1 MNFWKRRGDEAAT
14 VQAVQLR
21 DRERHPYAGL
31 RSFTPQ
37 RGGELRLYQAVRE
50 AVPVVDAAVCKLI
63 RLSGGALVFCEDPE
77 TEKRLRDFLE
87 RVPAGRGQYGINAF
101 LEQYLESLLI
111 CGGAVGEMVPAAG
124 NRDLAALLCGR
135 MDRIELREGES
146 PLDFQIYG
154 PDERGRMAA
163 LPYQELLLFTP
174 LHPEAEHPYGVSLLR
189 GLPFMADILMK
200 IYNTVG
206 INWERCGNMRFAVT
220 CRDSDGSAA
229 ERGQILAQEW
239 SRAMQDTRSGSVRDF
254 VAVGDV
260 DIKVIGGDAPILDS
274 QVPVRQVLEQI
285 VAKTSIPPFML
296 GLNWNSTERM
306 SAQQA
311 DMLTTEITA
320 IRRTLT
326 PVVEQICRMW
336 LRMQGETA
344 AFRVDWED
352 INLQDEV
359 EEAKAELYTMNT
371 MLVSNDMM
379 LAMLKLSEF
388 QNPNTGLNFQA
399 TGKLTTP
406 LGAKLLRSS
415 AVPAGTIIGLDKN
428 YALEQICG
436 SEVVVEYDKLIDRQL
451 ERAAITSVSGF
462 AKLFTD
468 AAKVL
473 KV

>member
-14 VQAVQLR
+14 AQAVQLR

-111 CGGAVGEMVPAAG
+111 CGSAVGEMVPAAG

-174 LHPEAEHPYGVSLLR
+174 L
-189 GLPFMADILMK
+189 
-200 IYNTVG
+200 
-206 INWERCGNMRFAVT
+206 
-220 CRDSDGSAA
+220 
-229 ERGQILAQEW
+229 
-239 SRAMQDTRSGSVRDF
+239 
-254 VAVGDV
+254 
-260 DIKVIGGDAPILDS
+260 
-274 QVPVRQVLEQI
+274 PVRQVLEQI

-336 LRMQGETA
+336 MRMQGETA

-359 EEAKAELYTMNT
+359 EEAKAELYREQARKLRIENNT
-371 MLVSNDMM
+371 
-379 LAMLKLSEF
+379 AE
-388 QNPNTGLNFQA
+388 
-399 TGKLTTP
+399 
-406 LGAKLLRSS
+406 
-415 AVPAGTIIGLDKN
+415 
-428 YALEQICG
+428 
-436 SEVVVEYDKLIDRQL
+436 
-451 ERAAITSVSGF
+451 
-462 AKLFTD
+462 
-468 AAKVL
+468 AAK
-473 KV
+473 KA

>member
-14 VQAVQLR
+14 AQTMQLR

-31 RSFTPQ
+31 RSFMPQ

-124 NRDLAALLCGR
+124 NRNLAALLCGR

-146 PLDFQIYG
+146 PLDFQIFG

-206 INWERCGNMRFAVT
+206 VNWERCGNMRFAVT
-220 CRDSDGSAA
+220 CRDGDGNAA
-229 ERGQILAQEW
+229 ERGQLLASEW
-239 SRAMQDTRSGSVRDF
+239 SRAMQDTRSGSV
-254 VAVGDV
+254 AHSGQSGAGAAGVGADRGE
-260 DIKVIGGDAPILDS
+260 DLH
-274 QVPVRQVLEQI
+274 
-285 VAKTSIPPFML
+285 
-296 GLNWNSTERM
+296 
-306 SAQQA
+306 SAFYA
-311 DMLTTEITA
+311 
-320 IRRTLT
+320 
-326 PVVEQICRMW
+326 
-336 LRMQGETA
+336 G
-344 AFRVDWED
+344 
-352 INLQDEV
+352 
-359 EEAKAELYTMNT
+359 AELE
-371 MLVSNDMM
+371 LH
-379 LAMLKLSEF
+379 
-388 QNPNTGLNFQA
+388 
-399 TGKLTTP
+399 
-406 LGAKLLRSS
+406 GADER
-415 AVPAGTIIGLDKN
+415 PAGGYAHHGDHSYPQDADAGGAADLPDVAADAGVHRNVPGGL
-428 YALEQICG
+428 G
-436 SEVVVEYDKLIDRQL
+436 
-451 ERAAITSVSGF
+451 
-462 AKLFTD
+462 
-468 AAKVL
+468 
-473 KV
+473 

>member
-1 MNFWKRRGDEAAT
+1 M
-14 VQAVQLR
+14 QLR

-146 PLDFQIYG
+146 PLDFQIFG

-200 IYNTVG
+200 IDRVG
-206 INWERCGNMRFAVT
+206 RDMRMAQGMCG
-220 CRDSDGSAA
+220 S
-229 ERGQILAQEW
+229 L
-239 SRAMQDTRSGSVRDF
+239 SGSVPTN
-254 VAVGDV
+254 VGQPMIRV
-260 DIKVIGGDAPILDS
+260 SSITVGG
-274 QVPVRQVLEQI
+274 
-285 VAKTSIPPFML
+285 
-296 GLNWNSTERM
+296 
-306 SAQQA
+306 
-311 DMLTTEITA
+311 
-320 IRRTLT
+320 
-326 PVVEQICRMW
+326 
-336 LRMQGETA
+336 
-344 AFRVDWED
+344 
-352 INLQDEV
+352 
-359 EEAKAELYTMNT
+359 
-371 MLVSNDMM
+371 
-379 LAMLKLSEF
+379 
-388 QNPNTGLNFQA
+388 
-399 TGKLTTP
+399 
-406 LGAKLLRSS
+406 
-415 AVPAGTIIGLDKN
+415 
-428 YALEQICG
+428 
-436 SEVVVEYDKLIDRQL
+436 
-451 ERAAITSVSGF
+451 RA
-462 AKLFTD
+462 
-468 AAKVL
+468 
-473 KV
+473 